1 MSYEPVIL
9 ASVLRN
15 IHGDKWKPNKAES
28 VSELHKQVSKPQQ
41 ITNLAGEE
49 SKTWSSQHRQGQK
62 KINEVEKYV
71 LITHIAKDNLSN
83 I

>member
-1 MSYEPVIL
+1 M
-9 ASVLRN
+9 
-15 IHGDKWKPNKAES
+15 
-28 VSELHKQVSKPQQ
+28 SKPQQ